1 MAESPTTPATV
12 VPTKPAD
19 NAASGTATDFCGAFK
34 ELQAATTT
42 TTTTPAALGA
52 VFEAAAAD
60 MRKFAPAEIKDA
72 AGTYADVM
80 ENIGKAAQAGTMD
93 EAGLQ
98 KALAAGIAGKASD
111 IGKVAMWVGKNCK
124 L

>member
-1 MAESPTTPATV
+1 MPATV

-19 NAASGTATDFCGAFK
+19 NAAIGTATDFCGAFK
-34 ELQAATTT
+34 ELQAATTNS
-42 TTTTPAALGA
+42 TPAAFA
-52 VFEAAAAD
+52 AAAEAAAAD

-80 ENIGKAAQAGTMD
+80 ENIGKTVQGGAMD
-93 EAGLQ
+93 EASMQ

-124 L
+124 M